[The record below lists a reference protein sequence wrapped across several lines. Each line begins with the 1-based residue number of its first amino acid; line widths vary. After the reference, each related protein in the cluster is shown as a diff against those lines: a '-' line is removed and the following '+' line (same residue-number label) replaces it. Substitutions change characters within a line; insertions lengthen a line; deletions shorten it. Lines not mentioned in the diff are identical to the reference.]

1 MRVRHRQ
8 FGVGT
13 ILAVEDHGDDFKVT
27 VRFNSAGTK
36 KLMAKYA
43 GLEKD

>member
-13 ILAVEDHGDDFKVT
+13 ILAIEDQGDDYKIT
-27 VRFNSAGTK
+27 VRFPAAGTK
-36 KLMAKYA
+36 KLLARYA
-43 GLEKD
+43 GLEPA